1 MAYEAVTR
9 DLVSRHSS
17 LLFSVLDI
25 ARLADVTRR
34 EADEE
39 LPADSAVPGIG
50 HSDRGG
56 GAVGPR
62 DRLAHHRDVASV
74 DEHGDLEGGPAV
86 LADELAAVSS
96 EEVPDR
102 ECARRID
109 LKNLVISVKSRA
121 AVDGDG
127 ARFLHGQSIFPDV
140 LPVDI
145 GQRHI
150 TLCVYAVGRRGAEDD
165 ISQRPV
171 DDLEDRFLT
180 LALTAVSQ
188 LRPSHISG
196 TISIERGSGDDDGGV
211 HGDRPG
217 DRAAGRGLRASH
229 AGDHA
234 ENKHT

>member
-1 MAYEAVTR
+1 MKR

-39 LPADSAVPGIG
+39 LPPDSAVPGIG

-74 DEHGDLEGGPAV
+74 DEHGDLEGRPAV

-102 ECARRID
+102 EGARRID

-127 ARFLHGQSIFPDV
+127 TRFLNGQSIFPDV

-150 TLCVYAVGRRGAEDD
+150 TLCVYAVGRRRPEDD
-165 ISQRPV
+165 IPQSPV
-171 DDLEDRFLT
+171 DNLEYRFLT

-188 LRPSHISG
+188 LRPRHISG
-196 TISIERGSGDDDGGV
+196 AISIESGSRHEYGGA
-211 HGDRPG
+211 HCDRPG
-217 DRAAGRGLRASH
+217 DRTARDGLSAGHS
-229 AGDHA
+229 GDHGQ
-234 ENKHT
+234 NKRT